1 MYDKDAP
8 EQDSVEREELER
20 LTQSRKQQGED
31 LDQPAAPGTEK
42 ST

>member
-8 EQDSVEREELER
+8 EKNSTEIEEADRLNEER
-20 LTQSRKQQGED
+20 KPQGED